1 MSAEELKRESGL
13 IVCQD
18 IISAKRQIDTVDHAS
33 FLEGVTNV
41 SEKLFSSPD
50 VEAEMTQA
58 NQKQKRETQKST
70 SDKLQYLTSAK
81 ILELDEF
88 VQVEYMNC
96 SAG

>member
-1 MSAEELKRESGL
+1 MASNHMSVEELRRELGL

-50 VEAEMTQA
+50 VEAEMTQE
-58 NQKQKRETQKST
+58 NRKWKRETQKLT
-70 SDKLQYLTSAK
+70 IDKL
-81 ILELDEF
+81 
-88 VQVEYMNC
+88 
-96 SAG
+96 